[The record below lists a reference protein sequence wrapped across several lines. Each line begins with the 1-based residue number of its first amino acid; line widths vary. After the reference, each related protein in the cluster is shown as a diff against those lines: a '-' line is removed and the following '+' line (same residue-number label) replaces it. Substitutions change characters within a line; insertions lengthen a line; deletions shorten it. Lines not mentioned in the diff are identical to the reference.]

1 MAGIRPTDGPAE
13 DVVFMVTQNKLHSPE
28 CNIAPRDDSEG
39 ERDQTH
45 SGKNNAVT
53 GRNRNLPLITL
64 PPRLP
69 KQQRRR
75 TQSNI
80 PNDRARRDR
89 LRQVAAEVVAQ
100 ENAVPPLTIDELGAL
115 TVIVRERVGIDGTYD
130 DFLAVIISNE
140 AWRESVARVPFD
152 RRLLL
157 VPKCLRVAECCPAPV
172 DAVVLLCQEG

>member
-1 MAGIRPTDGPAE
+1 
-13 DVVFMVTQNKLHSPE
+13 MVTQNKLHSPE
-28 CNIAPRDDSEG
+28 LNIATRDDSKV

-45 SGKNNAVT
+45 NGKNNSVT
-53 GRNRNLPLITL
+53 DRDRSLPLISL
-64 PPRLP
+64 PRRLP

-100 ENAVPPLTIDELGAL
+100 ENAVPPLTIEELGAL
-115 TVIVRERVGIDGTYD
+115 AAIVRERVGIDGTYD

-157 VPKCLRVAECCPAPV
+157 VPKCLRVEDVCPTPF
-172 DAVVLLCQEG
+172 D